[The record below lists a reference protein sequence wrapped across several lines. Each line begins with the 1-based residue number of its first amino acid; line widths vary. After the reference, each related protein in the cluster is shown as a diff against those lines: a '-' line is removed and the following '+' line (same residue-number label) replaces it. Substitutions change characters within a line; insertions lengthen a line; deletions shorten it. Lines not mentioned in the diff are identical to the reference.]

1 MLIIK
6 QSISIIIIAI
16 VFLMPELKAQPS
28 DLVLNNMTV
37 ATTETYNATNSIT
50 AGPNFTITGSGD
62 VTFATP
68 NVKLLGDFVI
78 QSGGKFA
85 IVNDVVDEIE
95 TMGDLVLPTKFVL
108 YQNYPNPFNP
118 TTSIKYHIPELSF

>member
-85 IVNDVVDEIE
+85 IVNDH
-95 TMGDLVLPTKFVL
+95 LPVCSLFTNKCIYL
-108 YQNYPNPFNP
+108 QG
-118 TTSIKYHIPELSF
+118 